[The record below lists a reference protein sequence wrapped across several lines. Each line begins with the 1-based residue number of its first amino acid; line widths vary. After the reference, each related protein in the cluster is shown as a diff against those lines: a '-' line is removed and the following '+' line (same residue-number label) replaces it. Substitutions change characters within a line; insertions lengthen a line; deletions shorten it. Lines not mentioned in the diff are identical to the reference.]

1 MKKVIVIVALAFA
14 MIALMGCPTVNLPA
28 AAGGAT
34 VGVKTGTAEGSI
46 ILMLFGDVDASS
58 LTAAKNGGITKIATV
73 DVKVKQL
80 LGGLVVTYTTT
91 VTGE

>member
-1 MKKVIVIVALAFA
+1 MKKVILIVALAFA
-14 MIALMGCPTVNLPA
+14 MIALMGCPAVNLPK

-34 VGVKTGTAEGSI
+34 VGARTGQSSGSI
-46 ILMLFGDVDASS
+46 ILFLFGDADAGM

-73 DVKVKQL
+73 DTKVKNT